1 MNFKNILPT
10 ITLLFIGINVFAQF
24 NTKVVLTEIDNK
36 QLKLKMEQ
44 NSSKFLTAI
53 NKSFNKKSKPNVP
66 NGILSTEAITS
77 LYSMWEMS
85 KFRCYEADV
94 IERILNKPSGGYEV
108 RNVPVFM
115 NEAPKEDQYQEL
127 VLVFNNSGTID
138 NIYISM
144 ESNRY
149 TKIMEQGKDVKE
161 FTRRQIIIDFVEN
174 FRTAYNRKDINFL
187 AKVFSEDALIISG
200 KVIKVKPM
208 PIDNGVLQGQM
219 STEKITYQKQTKT
232 EYISKMKRIFA
243 KNSYMNIK
251 FSEIEVKR
259 HGKYPDI
266 YGVNLKQNWGSALYS
281 DVGYL
286 FLMID
291 FSDDNNPLIHVRTW
305 QPEKIGEKI
314 LTDDEKFQLEMFNPQ
329 K

>member
-138 NIYISM
+138 NIYI
-144 ESNRY
+144 
-149 TKIMEQGKDVKE
+149 
-161 FTRRQIIIDFVEN
+161 
-174 FRTAYNRKDINFL
+174 RKDINFL